1 MDIRG
6 GMYQSLWDYFLEAW
20 VKAPQTPYMCFPRVQ
35 HVSANSLCLLKQYE
49 DALGGA
55 AYEDCTVPDWST
67 FPGLDP
73 LVASVFEWGHSVDDE
88 TWANIPSGQQEFRV
102 NVSEWVLN
110 STSASYLLND
120 RDYDSH
126 TPLLIEAAPT
136 DPRSP
141 QGEASSGV
149 ASSGSQRPPEPAQPP
164 SGKGG
169 KGGKSSKGKEFAKG
183 KSKDKSRQEQGEELI
198 SSEFPGQCGFQC
210 SFRAIPIGSSS
221 LSVSSPSLRLGRV

>member
-1 MDIRG
+1 MK
-6 GMYQSLWDYFLEAW
+6 MHCS
-20 VKAPQTPYMCFPRVQ
+20 C
-35 HVSANSLCLLKQYE
+35 
-49 DALGGA
+49 
-55 AYEDCTVPDWST
+55 DWGT

-73 LVASVFEWGHSVDDE
+73 LVASVFEGGHSMDDE
-88 TWANIPSGQQEFRV
+88 TWANIPSGQQEIRV

-120 RDYDSH
+120 GDYDSH
-126 TPLLIEAAPT
+126 TPLLIEVHANHFSRSRTKKMNRNPDTLKEAADRRKHRQKLNKARGSADPPDAPT
-136 DPRSP
+136 DPRSS
-141 QGEASSGV
+141 QGEASSGA